1 MAKCVP
7 DLTGSR
13 QGLELLMMEEMSAPE
28 VETPPR
34 LPRGPLQNSSVPREG
49 SIVPCSGFLL
59 PRPYLEGFAHV
70 PVRFHGFA
78 HAFVTVTCYGPQLG
92 HGLAG

>member
-28 VETPPR
+28 VETPC
-34 LPRGPLQNSSVPREG
+34 GPLQNSPVPREG
-49 SIVPCSGFLL
+49 SIVPYSGFLL
-59 PRPYLEGFAHV
+59 TQPYLKGFVHT
-70 PVRFHGFA
+70 PIRFHGFA
-78 HAFVTVTCYGPQLG
+78 HTFVTMEHYGPQLG
-92 HGLAG
+92 HGMAG

>member
-34 LPRGPLQNSSVPREG
+34 LPCGPLQNSLVPREDR
-49 SIVPCSGFLL
+49 IVPCRGFLL
-59 PRPYLEGFAHV
+59 TQPYLKGFVHT
-70 PVRFHGFA
+70 
-78 HAFVTVTCYGPQLG
+78 FVTMKHYGPQLG
-92 HGLAG
+92 DGMAG